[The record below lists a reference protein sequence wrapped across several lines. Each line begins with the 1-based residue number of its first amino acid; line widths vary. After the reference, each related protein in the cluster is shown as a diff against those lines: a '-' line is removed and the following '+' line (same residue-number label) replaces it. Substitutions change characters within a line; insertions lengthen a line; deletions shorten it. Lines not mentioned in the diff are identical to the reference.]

1 MSFFCLYLQ
10 KISIMDFNLSKKV
23 KELCRERGMQLRDL
37 AEKIGVAPESLSRAI
52 NGNPQLSTLENIA
65 DALGIVVGDLFESTK
80 DKLNP
85 YNIHAIITYNNK
97 VYMAEGLD
105 PLVSTIKEIVA
116 DVESAQVKWQEI
128 RVNPKLLK

>member
-1 MSFFCLYLQ
+1 
-10 KISIMDFNLSKKV
+10 MDYMLNKKV

-116 DVESAQVKWQEI
+116 DVESAQVKWQKIGE
-128 RVNPKLLK
+128 NPKLLK